1 MLKLSWKADEGKAL
15 AEGKRGGGG
24 GGGNDKEGA
33 AAARAAG
40 GGVMAGGGDLVS
52 DGRFK
57 TLHNDPRFMN
67 FPEGQQKVKIDER
80 FKKMFT
86 DKSFST
92 GGNARGK
99 TDKRGRQTPKAAKN
113 AKNDLKEYY
122 QLEEEDVQGAPAPA
136 AAADHRFKAAK
147 AMRAGNDAA
156 GEDEDEDEG
165 DDDDDDEEEEEEE
178 DEGQGADESAKAKRA
193 REAAEAEEM
202 ERGLEES
209 RDRMRGVGL
218 ESSSDEEE
226 DDEDEEVADYE
237 DDEAGPPP
245 LVPSLVLSQRLECV
259 RVPSTLR
266 SNSRDGVARP
276 GRRMRRVC
284 TGTGI
289 QVCHTL

>member
-1 MLKLSWKADEGKAL
+1 VPKLSWKGDEGKAL
-15 AEGKRGGGG
+15 AEGKRGG

-40 GGVMAGGGDLVS
+40 GGVMAGSGDLVS

-122 QLEEEDVQGAPAPA
+122 QLEEEDVQGASAPA
-136 AAADHRFKAAK
+136 AAADHRFMAAK

-156 GEDEDEDEG
+156 GEDEDEDEDVDEG
-165 DDDDDDEEEEEEE
+165 DDDAEEEEEE
-178 DEGQGADESAKAKRA
+178 GKGADESAKVKRA

-226 DDEDEEVADYE
+226 ADEDEEVADYE
-237 DDEAGPPP
+237 DHEARLPP
-245 LVPSLVLSQRLECV
+245 LVPSLYGRGTECV
-259 RVPSTLR
+259 RAPSTLR
-266 SNSRDGVARP
+266 SNSRDSLARP
-276 GRRMRRVC
+276 GSRMRRVC
-284 TGTGI
+284 TGTGT